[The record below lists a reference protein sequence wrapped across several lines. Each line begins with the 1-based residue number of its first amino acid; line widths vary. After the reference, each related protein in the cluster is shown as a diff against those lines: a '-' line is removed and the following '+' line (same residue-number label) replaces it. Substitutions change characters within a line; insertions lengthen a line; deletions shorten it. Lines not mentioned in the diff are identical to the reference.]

1 LALKATIHKA
11 ELQLSDLDRN
21 HYQTYQLTLAKH
33 PSETD
38 ERMLVRLLAFAL
50 NADESLSFTKGL
62 STDDEPDL
70 WNRSLTD
77 EIVLWIEVGHP
88 SIKRIRQ
95 AAGKSQQVFIY
106 NYAGRSS
113 DIWWQQIQDECKQI
127 RNLSV
132 FKLSPEAEAD
142 ITALSQRNMNLSCT
156 IQDGQIYIS
165 DADRSLSIEVQTLLS
180 PQG

>member
-1 LALKATIHKA
+1 VALKATIHKA

-21 HYQTYQLTLAKH
+21 HYQSYQLTLAKH

-38 ERMLVRLLAFAL
+38 ERMLIRLLTFAL
-50 NADESLSFTKGL
+50 NADDSLSFTKGL
-62 STDDEPDL
+62 STDEEPDL
-70 WNRSLTD
+70 WHKSLTD

-95 AAGKSQQVFIY
+95 ACGRSRRVFIY
-106 NYAGRSS
+106 NYSGRSS
-113 DIWWQQIQDECKQI
+113 DIWWQQIKEECKQI
-127 RNLSV
+127 KNLSV
-132 FKLSPEAEAD
+132 FKLSAEADAD

-165 DADRSLSIEVQTLLS
+165 DADQSLSLEVQTLLS